1 MRSRNAVSAAP
12 AVARLVWA
20 TDRPANNSR
29 PQLRAPNPAP
39 AQTATA
45 VSDTAATEATQRAQV
60 ASDPLGQDLGT
71 QRILRRSPRSAPS
84 ADTRRR
90 TVSWFSSNSV

>member
-1 MRSRNAVSAAP
+1 MPSRNAVWAP
-12 AVARLVWA
+12 LSVARLVWPA
-20 TDRPANNSR
+20 DGPANNSR

-71 QRILRRSPRSAPS
+71 QRILPRAPRSPPP
-84 ADTRRR
+84 ADTRRK
-90 TVSWFSSNSV
+90 TVSGFSSNSV